1 MHNLGG
7 DKSAKACCLTC
18 LEKGASFNKLEFA
31 LISEDKTASRKE
43 IDKLMEVLPE
53 VERNCE
59 VDLKEAK
66 EHLEKAKSELLA
78 GNYGRAYFHAR
89 SAEDLIG
96 FELRGGEE
104 MAKRVLAG
112 LPPKPPK
119 PLHRCALS
127 CQHSGVMLEG
137 AESATAGREERFAKH
152 YISHLTEAIRSI
164 MENCDVD
171 LSLALP
177 EVTKAFYE
185 IQEGNFERA
194 LARLGSIE
202 ETITK
207 ALKETKSTG

>member
-1 MHNLGG
+1 
-7 DKSAKACCLTC
+7 
-18 LEKGASFNKLEFA
+18 
-31 LISEDKTASRKE
+31 
-43 IDKLMEVLPE
+43 
-53 VERNCE
+53 
-59 VDLKEAK
+59 
-66 EHLEKAKSELLA
+66 
-78 GNYGRAYFHAR
+78 
-89 SAEDLIG
+89 
-96 FELRGGEE
+96 
-104 MAKRVLAG
+104 
-112 LPPKPPK
+112 
-119 PLHRCALS
+119 
-127 CQHSGVMLEG
+127 MLEG

-185 IQEGNFERA
+185 IQEGSFERA